1 MKKTMIQFSAVW
13 VPGEGEKED
22 PNCSI
27 NGIVQVIDGK
37 PTDYPAHIIFRD
49 YTEKRPCWWPA
60 VTIPNKKM
68 LSFGPEYGDDELF
81 QTNLHDQKFVK
92 GAFITLNRSDAE
104 KLSYEVVNIADL
116 ME

>member
-1 MKKTMIQFSAVW
+1 MKKTMIQFSAAW

-81 QTNLHDQKFVK
+81 QTNLHDAPNASQTNASQTHLPKCFPNK
-92 GAFITLNRSDAE
+92 PA
-104 KLSYEVVNIADL
+104 
-116 ME
+116 